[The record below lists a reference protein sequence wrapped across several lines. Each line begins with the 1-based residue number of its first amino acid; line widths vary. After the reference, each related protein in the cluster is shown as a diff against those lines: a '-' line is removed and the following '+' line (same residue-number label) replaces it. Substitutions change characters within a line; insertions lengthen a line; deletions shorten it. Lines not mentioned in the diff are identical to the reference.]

1 MIASAMHEIFGLKE
15 FSVIC
20 IGKNTINELKQAPI
34 YATHIFTHE
43 IPLDGMNWNKTIK
56 INRLN
61 TAEIQM
67 EQAEEKKINKMTTQ
81 RKIYFGFA

>member
-1 MIASAMHEIFGLKE
+1 
-15 FSVIC
+15 
-20 IGKNTINELKQAPI
+20 
-34 YATHIFTHE
+34 
-43 IPLDGMNWNKTIK
+43 MNWNKTIK

-61 TAEIQM
+61 TAEFQM